1 MINSRLL
8 QKTLEAGSE
17 VIEELREKHRI
28 DGQDLTLYNAGL
40 QDGET
45 RFGLFA
51 RDLFLSAFMLG
62 DSGFLSDVVKFAC
75 LTQGEKRDPRTGEE
89 LGKVIHE
96 YEHVTL
102 RGRETRYNASDTTQ
116 FTLIGLAKLLD
127 NGNRWF
133 VTECSDSIRGALSY
147 LFNHI
152 EEGIFWE
159 DPSHCGAERYALRST
174 YWKDDRLP
182 GREHPHY
189 PVAYSLVQAQTVA
202 ALREGAKLAG
212 VIKCGYSQDQLLDMA
227 DKLVVSFL
235 STLWTKENDFPAIA
249 KDDQGLIPGISS
261 DGIHALA
268 YLEPEDLPK
277 RKLESIMENAESLLT
292 PYGFRTYGPNQP
304 DYSPHSYHLG
314 SVWPFEQYFIARAGR
329 KFDRN
334 WLIDIAGKSLEAL
347 DGYGFYELFGW
358 EEGKLRPLG
367 CDRQLWSACLPA
379 GLNRITG

>member
-1 MINSRLL
+1 MIDSQIL

-51 RDLFLSAFMLG
+51 RDLFLSAFMLD
-62 DSGFLSDVVKFAC
+62 DSGFLRDVVKFAC
-75 LTQGEKRDPRTGEE
+75 LTQGEKRDPQTGEE
-89 LGKVIHE
+89 PGKVIHE
-96 YEHVTL
+96 FEHVTL
-102 RGRETRYNASDTTQ
+102 RGRKTRYNASDTTQ
-116 FTLIGLAKLLD
+116 FTLIGLGKLLD
-127 NGNRWF
+127 NGNRQF
-133 VTECSDSIRGALSY
+133 VTECAGSIRGALTY

-159 DPSHCGAERYALRST
+159 DPSFCGADRYALRST

-212 VIKCGYSQDQLLDMA
+212 VIDCGCGRNKMLDAA
-227 DKLVVSFL
+227 DKIVNSFL
-235 STLWTKENDFPAIA
+235 STLWSKENDFPAIA
-249 KDDQGLIPGISS
+249 KDDQGLISGISS

-268 YLEPEDLPK
+268 YLEPKDLPNG
-277 RKLESIMENAESLLT
+277 KLESIMENAESLLT
-292 PYGFRTYGPNQP
+292 PYGFRTYGANQP
-304 DYSPHSYHLG
+304 DYSPNSYHLG
-314 SVWPFEQYFIARAGR
+314 SVWPFEQYFIARAGS
-329 KFDRN
+329 KFNRS
-334 WLIDIAGKSLEAL
+334 WLINAAGKNLEAL
-347 DGYGFYELFGW
+347 DEYGFYELFGW
-358 EEGKLRPLG
+358 EEGELRPLG
-367 CDRQLWSACLPA
+367 CDLQLWSACLPA
-379 GLNRITG
+379 GLKRIVG